1 MTYSFGRRDA
11 SASRIFNFQV
21 NTIAAIKLTIHAS
34 FYYSHLFF
42 CSPAY
47 YKGGGNNILTPT
59 KPVMKKNIAIIFGD
73 GIGPE
78 VTQQSINVLN
88 AVADKFNHEFNYNHC
103 LMGAVAI
110 DATGNP
116 LPDETI
122 EICLNSDA
130 ILFGAIGHPK
140 YDNDPGAKVRPEQ
153 GLLKL
158 RKSLQLFANI
168 RPVITYPSLHH
179 LSPLKNKQLEGVD
192 FIIFREL
199 TGGIYFGKKELSEDG
214 QSALDEC
221 TYTRAEIERV
231 AHQAFQY
238 AAKRRKKL
246 TLVDKANVLE
256 TSRLWRKVVQEI
268 AGQYTDVK
276 VDYMFVDNAAMQ
288 IILNPKQFDVVLT
301 ENMFGDIISDEASV
315 ITGSLGLL
323 PSASVGNSTALF
335 EPIHGSY
342 PQAAGKDIANPLGS
356 ILSAAMML
364 DYFGMHQEAELVR
377 EAVEWTLHNS
387 FVTKDI
393 DPVNFYFTTTIG
405 ELISDYV
412 ADRIPDRVNKNNI
425 ELRKS
430 TII

>member
-1 MTYSFGRRDA
+1 ME
-11 SASRIFNFQV
+11 
-21 NTIAAIKLTIHAS
+21 
-34 FYYSHLFF
+34 
-42 CSPAY
+42 
-47 YKGGGNNILTPT
+47 
-59 KPVMKKNIAIIFGD
+59 KNIVVIEGD

-78 VTQQSINVLN
+78 VTRQSVKVLN
-88 AVADKFNHEFNYNHC
+88 AVADQFGHVFHYTHC
-103 LMGAVAI
+103 LMGADAI
-110 DATGNP
+110 DKTGNP

-122 EICLNSDA
+122 EACLNSDA

-140 YDNDPGAKVRPEQ
+140 YDNDPTAKVRPEQ

-168 RPVITYPSLHH
+168 RPVTTYPSLHH
-179 LSPLKNKQLEGVD
+179 LSPLKTKNIEGVD
-192 FIIFREL
+192 FVIFREL
-199 TGGIYFGKKELSEDG
+199 TGGIYFGKKEVNEEKTIASD
-214 QSALDEC
+214 DC
-221 TYTRAEIERV
+221 VYTREEIERV
-231 AHQAFQY
+231 SHLAFQY
-238 AAKRRKKL
+238 AQQRRKKL

-268 AGQYTDVK
+268 ATQYPEVA
-276 VDYMFVDNAAMQ
+276 VDFLFVDNAAMQ
-288 IILNPKQFDVVLT
+288 IILNPKQFDVILT

-323 PSASVGNSTALF
+323 PSASIGKGAALF

-356 ILSAAMML
+356 ILSAAMLL
-364 DYFGMHQEAELVR
+364 DHLGLAQEATLVR
-377 EAVEWTLHNS
+377 EAVEWTLLNG

-393 DPVNFYFTTTIG
+393 DPINFYFTSTIG
-405 ELISDYV
+405 ELISEFV
-412 ADRIPDRVNKNNI
+412 ANRIPGGINKANI

>member
-1 MTYSFGRRDA
+1 
-11 SASRIFNFQV
+11 
-21 NTIAAIKLTIHAS
+21 
-34 FYYSHLFF
+34 
-42 CSPAY
+42 
-47 YKGGGNNILTPT
+47 
-59 KPVMKKNIAIIFGD
+59 MKKNIAVINGD

-78 VTQQSINVLN
+78 VTAQSISVLN
-88 AVADKFNHEFNYNHC
+88 AIAERFGHEFNYTHC
-103 LMGAVAI
+103 LMGACAI

-130 ILFGAIGHPK
+130 ILFGAIGDPK
-140 YDNDPGAKVRPEQ
+140 YDNDPTAKVRPEQ

-168 RPVITYPSLHH
+168 RPITTYPSLQH
-179 LSPLKNKQLEGVD
+179 LSPLKEKQLEGVD
-192 FIIFREL
+192 FIIYREL
-199 TGGIYFGKKELSEDG
+199 TGGIYFGKKELSEDKT
-214 QSALDEC
+214 QATDEC
-221 TYTRAEIERV
+221 TYSVSEIERV
-231 AHQAFQY
+231 AHVAFKSAQ
-238 AAKRRKKL
+238 KRRKKL

-256 TSRLWRKVVQEI
+256 TSRLWRRVVQEI
-268 AGQYTDVK
+268 ATQYPDVT

-288 IILNPKQFDVVLT
+288 IIVYPKHFDVVLT

-315 ITGSLGLL
+315 LSGSLGML
-323 PSASVGNSTALF
+323 PSASYGVCTALF

-356 ILSAAMML
+356 ILSTAMLL
-364 DYFGMHQEAELVR
+364 DYLGMNEEAILVR
-377 EAVEWTLHNS
+377 EAVDWTLENK

-393 DPVNFYFTTTIG
+393 DPINFYFTSTVG

-412 ADRIPDRVNKNNI
+412 LGKISGDTNQNNI
-425 ELRKS
+425 QVRKS